1 MKLVSSRDNA
11 DYKALKKLTES
22 GRERRKAGRIVLDG
36 MHLVEAYQT
45 VYGVPDQIVVSTS
58 GALRAEIAAWLAS
71 FPQTRVIVLEDA
83 LFATLSEVETP
94 SGILAVVARP
104 TPRQALS
111 ECADTIVLDG
121 VQDPGNL
128 GSILR
133 SAAAAGC
140 TQAVLSA
147 DCVQAWSP
155 KVLRAAMGAHFQI
168 DLHEGVDLGAFLAR
182 FRGQSVLT
190 ALNAAHSLYD
200 LDLRTPTAWVFGNE
214 GQGVRPELLA
224 CVPMQVLIP
233 MPGATES
240 LNVAAA
246 AAICLFEA
254 VRQRLPRT

>member
-11 DYKALKKLTES
+11 DYKALKKLTEN
-22 GRERRKAGRIVLDG
+22 GRERRKTGRLVLDG
-36 MHLVEAYQT
+36 MHLVEAYQAA
-45 VYGVPDQIVVSTS
+45 YGVPDQIVVSTS

-71 FPQTRVIVLEDA
+71 FPQTKVIVLEDA

-214 GQGVRPELLA
+214 GQGVSAAVAQATPVRA
-224 CVPMQVLIP
+224 RIP

-246 AAICLFEA
+246 AAICLFET
-254 VRQRLPRT
+254 VRQRR